1 MSQRIPII
9 PALRRQRQETLK
21 PSYIVKLSERK
32 KRTDRQTEL
41 NSKLGFFFQVCL
53 LSVLV
58 QF

>member
-41 NSKLGFFFQVCL
+41 NSKLGFFFFKYVC
-53 LSVLV
+53 
-58 QF
+58 